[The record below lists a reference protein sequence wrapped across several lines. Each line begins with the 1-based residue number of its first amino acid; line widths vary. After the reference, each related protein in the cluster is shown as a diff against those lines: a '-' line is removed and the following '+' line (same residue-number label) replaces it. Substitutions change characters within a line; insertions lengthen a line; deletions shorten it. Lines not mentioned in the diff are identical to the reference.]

1 METYSYVDDQDA
13 STEIESVSE
22 RITFLIIEWVLI
34 LGWILTLLLVWRI
47 TFVTLIDFYLPVSA
61 IRLGIIVSAMGL
73 MIACVYAL
81 TMTGRWLR
89 KRPTHISLWRR
100 SLTNLLTLVA
110 FTVLGRIIVWYFIDG
125 IS

>member
-125 IS
+125 KS